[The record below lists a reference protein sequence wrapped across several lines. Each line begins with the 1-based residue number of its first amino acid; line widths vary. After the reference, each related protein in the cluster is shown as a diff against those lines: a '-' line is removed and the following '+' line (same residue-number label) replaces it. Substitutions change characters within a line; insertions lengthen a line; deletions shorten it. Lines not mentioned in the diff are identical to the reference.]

1 MDSGHTERQQIQGR
15 IMDTLDDWTV
25 DTQRGT
31 VDIYRGAVI
40 TQRDSGHTEGQ
51 LADTKKDNGHTEGQ
65 RADTRKNNGRIG

>member
-1 MDSGHTERQQIQGR
+1 MVGQLTHSGTRIQGR

-40 TQRDSGHTEGQ
+40 TQRDSGHTE
-51 LADTKKDNGHTEGQ
+51 
-65 RADTRKNNGRIG
+65 